1 MIPRLLRN
9 YLLRDAGY
17 YPVVTLTGPRQSG
30 KTTLARTTFPDH
42 AYVSLEET
50 DMRAFAREDP
60 RGFLERFPGPVV
72 IDEAQRVPELLSH
85 LQSAVDDDPRPG
97 RFVLT
102 GSQTFALTRGVSQS
116 LAPPLRDS
124 T

>member
-1 MIPRLLRN
+1 MIPRLLRE
-9 YLLRDAGY
+9 YLLQDAGS

-30 KTTLARTTFPDH
+30 KTTLARAAFPEH

-50 DMRAFAREDP
+50 DTRAFAREGP

-72 IDEAQRVPELLSH
+72 IDEAQRVPDLLSH
-85 LQSAVDDDPRPG
+85 LQAPVDHDPRPG

-102 GSQTFALTRGVSQS
+102 GSQNILLMERYERRR
-116 LAPPLRDS
+116 LK
-124 T
+124 